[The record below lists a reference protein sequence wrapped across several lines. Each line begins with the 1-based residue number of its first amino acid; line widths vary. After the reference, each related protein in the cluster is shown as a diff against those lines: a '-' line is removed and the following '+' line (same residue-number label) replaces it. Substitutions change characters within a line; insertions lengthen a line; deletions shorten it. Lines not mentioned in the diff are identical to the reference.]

1 MNNRLEQFIRDHREE
16 FDADEP
22 GKKIW
27 EKIEFQLEPGK
38 KDTVPVIWMSS
49 RRWVSVAAVCLLMA
63 GSVWYFSRT
72 TNPVQG
78 GGPGIAS
85 NNGAAG
91 GASKGTADGAKS
103 PATTAVTPADTTA
116 GNLAKTTPN
125 PAAATDPASTQG
137 QKDRGP
143 QVAANTP
150 RAGSPVESSPEAD
163 YKEEMYHYA
172 RLVEIKHK
180 ELKTIEKDEPLL
192 YRQFAGDVNKLDSTY
207 RLLEKQLPQN
217 PNREQL
223 LEAMLQNLQLQMGLL
238 NHQLDIIKQI
248 NNSKKKAYDKAYKTA

>member
-27 EKIEFQLEPGK
+27 EKIQFQMEPGR
-38 KDTVPVIWMSS
+38 KDAVPVIWMSS

-72 TNPVQG
+72 ANPGQ
-78 GGPGIAS
+78 PGIAS
-85 NNGAAG
+85 NEPG
-91 GASKGTADGAKS
+91 GTSKGAADGAKS
-103 PATTAVTPADTTA
+103 PAASAVTPADTPA
-116 GNLAKTTPN
+116 GNLAKTTPAN
-125 PAAATDPASTQG
+125 PGTATDPASTAA
-137 QKDRGP
+137 QKGREP
-143 QVAANTP
+143 LVAANTAKTTP
-150 RAGSPVESSPEAD
+150 TPAESSPEAD

-172 RLVEIKHK
+172 RLVELKHK

-192 YRQFAGDVNKLDSTY
+192 YKQFAGDVDKLESTY
-207 RLLEKQLPQN
+207 HLLEIQLPQN

-248 NNSKKKAYDKAYKTA
+248 NHSKKKAYDKAYKTI